1 LNAISH
7 NGAKK
12 FIIAKM
18 RKRRSF
24 FARLA
29 WVLLFS
35 SLIMLLIGGFAHVF
49 IAAAIAPM
57 CVIVSSLSM
66 VKSSLID
73 NEIDRALADDPR

>member
-1 LNAISH
+1 MNAISQD
-7 NGAKK
+7 GAKK

-24 FARLA
+24 FTRLA
-29 WVLLFS
+29 WVSLFS
-35 SLIMLLIGGFAHVF
+35 SIFMILICEFAH
-49 IAAAIAPM
+49 IPISGAIAPI